1 VATAPSLISMREL
14 ERYLEQRMLFIRL
27 GEGTDDACG
36 LSMTLMRRTLTFW
49 LFLVCYGGFLIC
61 NVSKYEFEHFV
72 FVSLFALA
80 FFVHAVLRVYDTQ
93 AWTGIVS
100 TSGRSAGTLSAVIVT
115 LGFLFF
121 SAMVLIQLGL
131 HADEPPGWLEGF
143 KDAGGFYYI
152 EVGPLSGDSVGQAD
166 ARLELAL
173 CGRH

>member
-1 VATAPSLISMREL
+1 MAVATAPSLISMREL

-27 GEGTDDACG
+27 GEGTEDACG
-36 LSMTLMRRTLTFW
+36 LSMTLMRRTVTFW

-72 FVSLFALA
+72 FVSFFAVA

-93 AWTGIVS
+93 AWTGIAPA
-100 TSGRSAGTLSAVIVT
+100 SGRSAGTLSAVIVT

-121 SAMVLIQLGL
+121 FTMVLIQIGL
-131 HADEPPGWLEGF
+131 STDAPPDWLEGF

-152 EVGPLSGDSVGQAD
+152 EVSG
-166 ARLELAL
+166 ELT
-173 CGRH
+173 